1 MKLPIIGSNFF
12 YPMAKKIGDL
22 YSSMQTSLIYS
33 TIIHI
38 PVACSKNWDST
49 NNIVAAVVQST
60 TFKSQILKSRILSK
74 SEIFFNFIT
83 HFYFMW
89 HSHTIII
96 VLTVYQYTGREDSH
110 IKDLKRS
117 KMLDISLR
125 GKNQGILPH
134 LGSFWRNAIM
144 VYYPFHIN
152 GPYGSVPIKKQRI
165 RTLWFLSKATLLYN
179 KTK

>member
-12 YPMAKKIGDL
+12 IQWRKDRRFIFKFANF
-22 YSSMQTSLIYS
+22 LIYS

-38 PVACSKNWDST
+38 PLACSKNWDST
-49 NNIVAAVVQST
+49 NNFVAAVVQST
-60 TFKSQILKSRILSK
+60 TFKSQILKSWILSK
-74 SEIFFNFIT
+74 LEIFFNFIT
-83 HFYFMW
+83 NFYFIW

-96 VLTVYQYTGREDSH
+96 VLTVYQYPGRADSH
-110 IKDLKRS
+110 IKRS

-125 GKNQGILPH
+125 GLNQRILPH
-134 LGSFWRNAIM
+134 LGSFWRHAIM
-144 VYYPFHIN
+144 VDDPFHIN
-152 GPYGSVPIKKQRI
+152 GPYGSVPITKQPI